1 MRRSCGKT
9 ERPREPLLQL
19 RRIFTAISTSL
30 SLGSRQWGQRYAIR
44 AGRNLPDKEFRYLR
58 HGVSLM
64 SPPRSDYIFTTHG
77 EWVWRVVSE
86 DSTNLRWKS
95 FLLIDCTAR
104 IVTTSFGDVVPAD
117 TQLFQHL
124 AKF

>member
-1 MRRSCGKT
+1 MKRRVGFTDLSRLL
-9 ERPREPLLQL
+9 ERCCHRP
-19 RRIFTAISTSL
+19 
-30 SLGSRQWGQRYAIR
+30 GQCY
-44 AGRNLPDKEFRYLR
+44 LPDKEFRYLR

-64 SPPRSDYIFTTHG
+64 SPSRSDYIFTTQG

-86 DSTNLRWKS
+86 DSTNLSWKS
-95 FLLIDCTAR
+95 FLLIGCTAR
-104 IVTTSFGDVVPAD
+104 IVTTYFSDAVPAD